1 MNLRPLYHILE
12 GCKLALSLR
21 QLKQKAAAVSSIIKD
36 VTVTRVPKLEDLEDL
51 ERNYDELY
59 SMILD
64 VTETLDAVI
73 SDIEK

>member
-1 MNLRPLYHILE
+1 M
-12 GCKLALSLR
+12 ALSLR
-21 QLKQKAAAVSSIIKD
+21 QFRQKAAAVSSIVKD
-36 VTVTRVPKLEDLEDL
+36 VCISRIPTIDDLEDL

-64 VTETLDAVI
+64 VSETLDAVI

>member
-1 MNLRPLYHILE
+1 M
-12 GCKLALSLR
+12 ALSLR
-21 QLKQKAAAVSSIIKD
+21 QLKQKAATVNSIVKD
-36 VTVTRVPKLEDLEDL
+36 VCVSRLPTLEDLEDL
-51 ERNYDELY
+51 ERNYGELW

>member
-1 MNLRPLYHILE
+1 M
-12 GCKLALSLR
+12 ALSLR
-21 QLKQKAAAVSSIIKD
+21 QLNQKAAAVNSIVKD
-36 VTVTRVPKLEDLEDL
+36 VTVARVPKLEDLEDL

-64 VTETLDAVI
+64 VAETLDCVI

>member
-1 MNLRPLYHILE
+1 M
-12 GCKLALSLR
+12 ALSLR
-21 QLKQKAAAVSSIIKD
+21 QLNQKAAAVSSIVKD
-36 VTVTRVPKLEDLEDL
+36 ITVARIPTLEDLEDL

-73 SDIEK
+73 SDVEK

>member
-1 MNLRPLYHILE
+1 M
-12 GCKLALSLR
+12 ALSIR
-21 QLKQKAAAVSSIIKD
+21 QLKQKAAAVSSIVKD
-36 VTVTRVPKLEDLEDL
+36 VTVAGVPKLEDLEDL

-64 VTETLDAVI
+64 VSETLDAVI

>member
-1 MNLRPLYHILE
+1 M
-12 GCKLALSLR
+12 ALSLR
-21 QLKQKAAAVSSIIKD
+21 QMKEKAAAVNSIVHD
-36 VTVTRVPKLEDLEDL
+36 VCVARVPTLEDLDTL
-51 ERNYDELY
+51 EQNYGELW

>member
-1 MNLRPLYHILE
+1 MAI
-12 GCKLALSLR
+12 SLR
-21 QLKQKAAAVSSIIKD
+21 QLKQKVAAVNSIVKD
-36 VTVTRVPKLEDLEDL
+36 VCVARIPTLEDLEDL

>member
-1 MNLRPLYHILE
+1 M
-12 GCKLALSLR
+12 ALSLR
-21 QLKQKAAAVSSIIKD
+21 QLKQKAAAVSSIVKD
-36 VTVTRVPKLEDLEDL
+36 VTVARVPKLEDLEDL

-73 SDIEK
+73 SDVEK

>member
-1 MNLRPLYHILE
+1 M
-12 GCKLALSLR
+12 ALSLR
-21 QLKQKAAAVSSIIKD
+21 QLKQKAAAVSSIVKD
-36 VTVTRVPKLEDLEDL
+36 VTVARVPKLEDLEDL